1 MDELTLA
8 EPTALTDL
16 SKTLQDLEIE
26 DGQPV
31 ALAHT
36 SDLTHRSVIS
46 LLVLPVSK
54 SCSFQEHY
62 YGAAS
67 NSYTF
72 VRRELN
78 KEGTPPIVGM
88 NALIHSLY

>member
-1 MDELTLA
+1 LDELIPA

-31 ALAHT
+31 VLGHT
-36 SDLTHRSVIS
+36 SDLTHRSVVS
-46 LLVLPVSK
+46 LLPVSK

-67 NSYTF
+67 SNYTY

-78 KEGTPPIVGM
+78 KEGTPPVVGM
-88 NALIHSLY
+88 NAFIHSLY